1 MKKYFIL
8 LFFFSLITQ
17 AYSISTTDWE
27 INDDNFK
34 FTLTL
39 PDEWKKT
46 DSKLTDD
53 KDAIS
58 YSLERKDKRCS
69 IMILAFKLTAVKNLE
84 DFIYTLEKDATLN
97 IPGKSGDYTTTDN
110 GNFDSKSA
118 MYKDQQYIEEIWYYR
133 TKLPDA
139 PNNYVY
145 MLRFIT
151 TADNFKSDIESQIKK
166 IAESFLP
173 TEKP

>member
-1 MKKYFIL
+1 MKIFFL
-8 LFFFSLITQ
+8 LFVFTLIS
-17 AYSISTTDWE
+17 YSKLISVSDWE

-34 FTLTL
+34 FTVTL

-46 DSKLTDD
+46 DSKVTDD
-53 KDAIS
+53 KDAVS
-58 YSLERKDKRCS
+58 YSLERKDKKCS

-97 IPGKSGDYTTTDN
+97 IPSKSGDYTSSDS
-110 GNFDSKSA
+110 GNFDFKSA
-118 MYKDQQYIEEIWYYR
+118 TYKDQQYMEEIWYYR

-151 TADNFKSDIESQIKK
+151 TIDNFKPDIENQIKK
-166 IAESFLP
+166 IADSFLP
-173 TEKP
+173 TAQP

>member
-1 MKKYFIL
+1 LKIFYLLLLSTSL
-8 LFFFSLITQ
+8 LFSKPALI
-17 AYSISTTDWE
+17 SDWE

-34 FTLTL
+34 FSITL

-46 DSKLTDD
+46 DSKITDD

-58 YSLERKDKRCS
+58 YSLERKDKKCS

-97 IPGKSGDYTTTDN
+97 IPSKTGDYTSSDS

-118 MYKDQQYIEEIWYYR
+118 TYKDQQYIEKIWYYR

-151 TADNFKSDIESQIKK
+151 TADNYKTDIENQIKK
-166 IAESFLP
+166 IADSFLP
-173 TEKP
+173 TVKP

>member
-1 MKKYFIL
+1 MKTFILFIL
-8 LFFFSLITQ
+8 LIAVSYPR
-17 AYSISTTDWE
+17 AASPTDWD
-27 INDDNFK
+27 INDDTFK
-34 FTLTL
+34 FTITL
-39 PDEWKKT
+39 PNEWKKT

-58 YSLERKDKRCS
+58 YSLERNDKKCS
-69 IMILAFKLTAVKNLE
+69 IMILAFKLTTVKNLE
-84 DFIYTLEKDATLN
+84 DFIYTLEKDISLN
-97 IPGKSGDYTTTDN
+97 IPTISGDYSSSDN

-118 MYKDQQYIEEIWYYR
+118 TYKDQQYVEKIWYFR

-151 TADNFKSDIESQIKK
+151 TSDNFKTDIENQIKK
-166 IAESFLP
+166 IADSFLP
-173 TEKP
+173 TAKP

>member
-1 MKKYFIL
+1 LKIFFL
-8 LFFFSLITQ
+8 LFVFSLIS
-17 AYSISTTDWE
+17 YSKPISVSDWE

-34 FTLTL
+34 FTVTL

-46 DSKLTDD
+46 DSKVTDD
-53 KDAIS
+53 KDAVS
-58 YSLERKDKRCS
+58 YSLERKDKKCS

-97 IPGKSGDYTTTDN
+97 IPSKSGDYTSSDS
-110 GNFDSKSA
+110 GNFDFKSA
-118 MYKDQQYIEEIWYYR
+118 TYKDQQYMEEIWYYR

-151 TADNFKSDIESQIKK
+151 TIDNFKPDIETQIKK
-166 IAESFLP
+166 IADSFLP
-173 TEKP
+173 TAQP